1 VLAAR
6 RRSDGADA
14 GAIGRGTGV
23 KRGTAGGGAL
33 RAWRFRVAGRRLFR
47 QARLLVLVLTVAVL
61 AATVVTSVGLLIT
74 ATEQSAIR
82 TSLATVSKSQALMS
96 VDIEQAKQSLAVTEK
111 RVGGA
116 IQSVLGNGVTATR
129 TVRAYSAADPV
140 TADPSVATLAYF
152 GELDGVANHITVTSG
167 ALPTT
172 APSATASTVQV
183 AIPDTAAKRLGL
195 RVGSTFP
202 YAGGRRAV
210 TVKIVG
216 IYRLLKP
223 ASAFWAQDPLQAA
236 GFSPNFE
243 IQSEFQPVAAVGFG
257 PLLVAPGSLDAI
269 GVAVDRL
276 ELDYTPNFAATGADQ
291 LAPLISRLGTAESG
305 IPGQIGAIAN
315 QVTYSGNASVPL
327 EQILAA
333 LVVTRSTVVVVTLL
347 LLVLSIAA
355 LGQAARLFNEAR
367 SGDRELMRA
376 RGASRGQLLGIAFL
390 EAGVV
395 GVVTAVVSA
404 PLGRVVYALI
414 AAQPAMVAARVPGDS
429 GLPAS
434 AWLTSAALGAVFVLV
449 LILSLLGRSGSFVSA
464 EQTRSRQ
471 RRVSGLLRS
480 GLDLGVVA
488 LAVVA
493 FWQLSIY
500 RSPVGTTATLSVDPV
515 LVAAP
520 ALVLLAGALL
530 AARLF
535 PLLARLIDAIGSRS
549 SGVTFRLAS
558 WEIGRRSQRA
568 TAVVLLLTLALAVG
582 TFSQTFLATWQQS
595 QVDQADYAVG
605 PTVRVPAVA
614 DEGGAQ
620 RAVLVSGATG
630 IPQPVIRRVADVAQD
645 GAGGEDTNAV
655 VLGLTPAAR
664 TMLDSGQLARD
675 GGSVVAASL
684 KGSSA
689 PAYGIV
695 LPGDPSGI
703 SAVAQVGEA
712 AQPLAGVSADVRA
725 IIEDGAGLLTTID
738 LGSIPVDGDPHAVS
752 AVLPALPH
760 GAKRPLPLQL
770 VGLQTGVF
778 LGDQAT
784 YVAGP
789 PLATKILLGHVA
801 SLEGNPGGS
810 YSTHPA
816 SGSANSGWGAGSESD
831 FDAPAA
837 AVTVHGWQVGLAVT
851 IPQNVQANPATYS
864 TTAWPSVDRVPI
876 VITSALAEALDVR
889 PGAVLSLNFAAGY
902 VDVEV
907 AATTPLIPGT
917 VDGSLLT
924 PSAAAGA
931 ASSSTN
937 AVVIDQSALERAL
950 VQSGQT
956 GSMVDEWWVDVSPAT
971 ARAYMA
977 AHPSTGGSGPARSA
991 AVLAL
996 QMQQDPLRVATQAA
1010 LWLAIAAA
1018 ALLAAIGFA
1027 VHSASALAAR
1037 RIELAQLRAIGL
1049 TRRRLVGLFGA
1060 ESFVLCVLGVVF
1072 GLAVGIVLGLLAG
1085 PLIALSPNGTPA
1097 VPGVRVIVP
1106 WLQLA
1111 LLVVVIG
1118 VVLLGVV
1125 GAVARGQGSADPA
1138 RILREADNG

>member
-1 VLAAR
+1 M
-6 RRSDGADA
+6 
-14 GAIGRGTGV
+14 GRGAGL
-23 KRGTAGGGAL
+23 KRGAAGGGAL
-33 RAWRFRVAGRRLFR
+33 RAWRFRVARRRLFR

-61 AATVVTSVGLLIT
+61 AATVVTSVGLLLT

-82 TSLATVSKSQALMS
+82 TSLAAVSTSQTTMS
-96 VDIEQAKQSLAVTEK
+96 VDLEQAKQSLASTEK

-116 IQSVLGNGVTATR
+116 IQSVLGHGVTATR
-129 TVRAYSAADPV
+129 TVRAYSAPYPV
-140 TADPSVATLAYF
+140 SADPSVATLAYF
-152 GELDGVANHITVTSG
+152 GELDGVANHIKVTSG
-167 ALPTT
+167 VLPTT
-172 APSATASTVQV
+172 ASSATASTVHV
-183 AIPDTAAKRLGL
+183 AIPNTAATRLGL
-195 RVGSTFP
+195 HLGSTFP
-202 YAGGRRAV
+202 YAGGGRAV
-210 TVKIVG
+210 TVKIIG
-216 IYRLLKP
+216 IYQLLKP
-223 ASAFWAQDPLQAA
+223 DSAYWSQDPLRAT
-236 GFSPNFE
+236 GYSSNFQ
-243 IQSEFQPVAAVGFG
+243 IVSDFQPVEAVGFG
-257 PLLVAPGSLDAI
+257 PLLTATGSLDAM
-269 GVAVDRL
+269 GVVADRA
-276 ELDYTPNFAATGADQ
+276 ELDYTPTLATTTADE
-291 LAPLISRLGTAESG
+291 LAPLISRLATAEST
-305 IPGQIGAIAN
+305 IPGQIGAVAN

-355 LGQAARLFNEAR
+355 LAQAARLFNEAR

-395 GVVTAVVSA
+395 GVVTAAVGA
-404 PLGRVVYALI
+404 PLGRVVYAVI
-414 AAQPAMVAARVPGDS
+414 AAQPAMVAARVPADS

-434 AWLTSAALGAVFVLV
+434 AWLTSLALGAVFVLV

-464 EQTRSRQ
+464 EQSKSRQ

-500 RSPVGTTATLSVDPV
+500 QSPVGATATLSVDPV
-515 LVAAP
+515 LAAAP

-549 SGVTFRLAS
+549 SGILFRLAS

-605 PTVRVPAVA
+605 PQVRVPAVA
-614 DEGGAQ
+614 ADGGAQ
-620 RAVLVSGATG
+620 RALLVNGATG
-630 IPQPVIRRVADVAQD
+630 TPQPVIRRVADVAEG

-664 TMLDSGQLARD
+664 TMLTTGQLARD
-675 GGSVVAASL
+675 GGSVIAAHL
-684 KGSSA
+684 KGSSS
-689 PAYGIV
+689 PVHGIV

-703 SAVAQVGEA
+703 SAVAQVGNA
-712 AQPLAGVSADVRA
+712 DQPLPGVSADVRA
-725 IIEDGAGLLTTID
+725 VIEDGAGLLSTID
-738 LGSIPVDGDPHAVS
+738 LGSIPVDGVPHAVS
-752 AVLPALPH
+752 AVLPALAR

-770 VGLQTGVF
+770 VGLQTSVF

-784 YVAGP
+784 YEAGP
-789 PLATKILLGHVA
+789 TQATDILFGQVA

-810 YSTHPA
+810 SSTHLA
-816 SGSANSGWGAGSESD
+816 SGSADSSWGAGSESD
-831 FDAPAA
+831 FDAPAERI
-837 AVTVHGWQVGLAVT
+837 TVHGWQVGLSVT
-851 IPQNVQANPATYS
+851 IPDNVQANPATYS
-864 TTAWPSVDRVPI
+864 TTAWPSVDQVPI
-876 VITSALAEALDVR
+876 VISTALAHTLDVG
-889 PGAVLSLNFAAGY
+889 PGAVLTLTFAAGY
-902 VDVEV
+902 VEAEV
-907 AATTPLIPGT
+907 AATTLIPGT
-917 VDGSLLT
+917 VDSSLLT
-924 PSAAAGA
+924 PSSAAGA

-956 GSMVDEWWVDVSPAT
+956 GSMVDEWWVNVPAAT
-971 ARAYMA
+971 AAAYLA
-977 AHPSTGGSGPARSA
+977 AHPSIGGSGPARSS

-1049 TRRRLVGLFGA
+1049 SRRRLVGLFGA
-1060 ESFVLCVLGVVF
+1060 ESLVLCVLGVVF
-1072 GLAVGIVLGLLAG
+1072 GLAVGVVLGLLAG

-1111 LLVVVIG
+1111 LLVVVIA
-1118 VVLLGVV
+1118 VVLLAVV
-1125 GAVARGQGSADPA
+1125 GAVARGQRSADPA
-1138 RILREADNG
+1138 GILREADNG

>member
-1 VLAAR
+1 M
-6 RRSDGADA
+6 
-14 GAIGRGTGV
+14 GRGAGL
-23 KRGTAGGGAL
+23 KRGTTGGGAL
-33 RAWRFRVAGRRLFR
+33 RAWRFRVARRRLFR
-47 QARLLVLVLTVAVL
+47 QSRLLILVLTVAVL
-61 AATVVTSVGLLIT
+61 AATVVTSVGLLLT

-82 TSLATVSKSQALMS
+82 TSLAAVSTSQTTMS
-96 VDIEQAKQSLAVTEK
+96 VDLEQARLSLAATEK

-116 IQSVLGNGVTATR
+116 IQSVLGRGVTATR
-129 TVRAYSAADPV
+129 TVRAYSAPYPV
-140 TADPSVATLAYF
+140 SADPSVATLAYF
-152 GELDGVANHITVTSG
+152 GELGGVANHIKVTSG
-167 ALPTT
+167 VLPTT
-172 APSATASTVQV
+172 APSPTASTVQV

-195 RVGSTFP
+195 HIGSNFS

-216 IYRLLKP
+216 IYQLLKP
-223 ASAFWAQDPLQAA
+223 DSEYWSQDPLRAA
-236 GFSPNFE
+236 GFSPSFE
-243 IQSEFQPVAAVGFG
+243 IVSDFQQVEAVGFG
-257 PLLVAPGSLDAI
+257 PLLTAPGSLDAM
-269 GVAVDRL
+269 GVVADRA
-276 ELDYTPNFAATGADQ
+276 ELDYTPTLATTTADQ
-291 LAPLISRLGTAESG
+291 LAPLIARLGSAESG
-305 IPGQIGAIAN
+305 IPGQIGAVAS

-355 LGQAARLFNEAR
+355 LAQAARLFNEAR

-395 GVVTAVVSA
+395 GVVTAAVGA
-404 PLGRVVYALI
+404 PLGRVVYAVI
-414 AAQPAMVAARVPGDS
+414 ATQPAMVAARVPADS

-434 AWLTSAALGAVFVLV
+434 AWLTSIALGAVFVLV

-464 EQTRSRQ
+464 EQTKSRQ

-500 RSPVGTTATLSVDPV
+500 QSPVGATATLSVDPV

-535 PLLARLIDAIGSRS
+535 PLLAQLIDAIGSRS
-549 SGVTFRLAS
+549 SGILFRLAS

-605 PTVRVPAVA
+605 PQVRVPAVA
-614 DEGGAQ
+614 ADSGAQ
-620 RAVLVSGATG
+620 RALLVNGAKGT
-630 IPQPVIRRVADVAQD
+630 PQPVIRRVADVAED

-664 TMLDSGQLARD
+664 SMLTRGQLARE
-675 GGSVVAASL
+675 GGSVIASHL
-684 KGSSA
+684 KGSSS
-689 PAYGIV
+689 PVHGIM

-703 SAVAQVGEA
+703 SAIAQVGNA
-712 AQPLAGVSADVRA
+712 DQPLLGVSADVRA
-725 IIEDGAGLLTTID
+725 IIEDGAGLLSTID
-738 LGSIPVDGDPHAVS
+738 LGSIPVDGVPHAVS
-752 AVLPALPH
+752 AAFPTLAH
-760 GAKRPLPLQL
+760 GANRPLPLQL
-770 VGLQTGVF
+770 VGLQTSVF

-784 YVAGP
+784 YEAGP
-789 PLATKILLGHVA
+789 TQSTDILLGQVA
-801 SLEGNPGGS
+801 SLERESGGS
-810 YSTHPA
+810 SSTDLA
-816 SGSANSGWGAGSESD
+816 TGSANSSWGAGSD
-831 FDAPAA
+831 FDAPAELI
-837 AVTVHGWQVGLAVT
+837 TVHGWQVGLSVT

-864 TTAWPSVDRVPI
+864 TTAWPSVDRVP
-876 VITSALAEALDVR
+876 VVLSTALAHTLDVG
-889 PGAVLSLNFAAGY
+889 PGAVLVLSFAAG
-902 VDVEV
+902 DVEV
-907 AATTPLIPGT
+907 EVTATTPLVPGT
-917 VDGSLLT
+917 VDSSLLT

-956 GSMVDEWWVDVSPAT
+956 GSMVDEWWVNVPAAT
-971 ARAYMA
+971 AGSYVA
-977 AHPSTGGSGPARSA
+977 AHPSTGGSGPARSS

-1049 TRRRLVGLFGA
+1049 SRRRLVGLFGA

-1072 GLAVGIVLGLLAG
+1072 GLAVGVVLGLLAG

-1097 VPGVRVIVP
+1097 VPGVRVIIP

-1111 LLVVVIG
+1111 LLVVVVA
-1118 VVLLGVV
+1118 VVLLAVV
-1125 GAVARGQGSADPA
+1125 GAIARGQRSADPA
-1138 RILREADNG
+1138 GILREADNG